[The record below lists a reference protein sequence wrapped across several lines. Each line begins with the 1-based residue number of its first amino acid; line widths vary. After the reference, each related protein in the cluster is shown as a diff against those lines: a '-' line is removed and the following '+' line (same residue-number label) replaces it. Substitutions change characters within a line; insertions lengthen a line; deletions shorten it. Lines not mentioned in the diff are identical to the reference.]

1 MDFMACWLAFY
12 KNSWEVLKKLSYG
25 DQAPLLSPIP
35 NPFISPFYLFY
46 IISPYFYFISSF
58 ITEKVTLSYTFTKNG
73 TPFTYMFL
81 VNNFSFLI
89 TRSSRL
95 MVQ

>member
-25 DQAPLLSPIP
+25 EAPLLSPIP
-35 NPFISPFYLFY
+35 NPFITLFYLFY

-58 ITEKVTLSYTFTKNG
+58 ITEKVTLSYTF
-73 TPFTYMFL
+73 Y
-81 VNNFSFLI
+81 
-89 TRSSRL
+89 
-95 MVQ
+95 